1 MSVTIEDKIELFSK
15 VIFGNIEAQSSQK
28 RQSLTETHKKELE
41 ALAEEAEKRKKEL
54 MEAAVAKA
62 EREKTK
68 LIAQANNQQQHTLI
82 ELKQQTIQKIMGRLQ
97 DLAGAFTEHQDYKDF
112 MKKNIESTM
121 MTLEKSEHITFYCME
136 KDIELLRQILE
147 ERLMHADKLVGHD
160 IKKVAHNIIGGI
172 IAEDT
177 ENLLQLDLTLKA
189 LIEEHKDTVGA
200 AITRKF
206 NEVSSL

>member
-28 RQSLTETHKKELE
+28 RQRLTEAHKKELE
-41 ALAEEAEKRKKEL
+41 RLAEEAEKRKREL
-54 MEAAVAKA
+54 MEAAAAKA

-68 LIAQANNQQQHTLI
+68 LIAQANSQQQHTLI
-82 ELKQQTIQKIMGRLQ
+82 ELKQQTIQKIMGKLQ
-97 DLAGAFTEHQDYKDF
+97 ELAGAYTEHEDYKKF
-112 MKKNIESTM
+112 MKKSIEAAM
-121 MTLEKSEHITFYCME
+121 MTLEKSKQITIYCME
-136 KDIELLRQILE
+136 KDLQLVGQILE
-147 ERLMHADKLVGHD
+147 ERVTNAENPVEYDM
-160 IKKVAHNIIGGI
+160 KKASHNIIGGI
-172 IAEDT
+172 IVEDT
-177 ENLLQLDLTLKA
+177 ENLFQLDLTLKA